1 MKVTPVFSDSLG
13 AKSFCV
19 RVDTDETSLL
29 IDPGAAPFP
38 KDHPTMSEED
48 KQEALLSAWSAIE
61 EAARGVE
68 HLVVTH
74 WHGDHYSSPDDGVD
88 FDALYGGRV
97 LWVKDPRVMI
107 NPGQEQKAHAFFE
120 DLVEAFGGDYA
131 KGELPRPTGVT
142 VRGADGAQVV
152 YDRTAVSFSRPL
164 PHGEKGS
171 EQGYV
176 LGVRVTEDPGDGEG
190 DAGAKGEVEE
200 SDSQG
205 DATAEVFVHSSD
217 VQGPGSD
224 AALDWLLAQDPT
236 YLALD
241 GPPTYLVGKHGI
253 TQKQMDQAFR
263 RARKL
268 LKRTS
273 PRWVLYDHHLCR
285 DPGYR
290 EACPEVWELGAVTV
304 ADFLSGKAAA
314 D

>member
-1 MKVTPVFSDSLG
+1 MKVTPVFADSLG

-19 RVDTDETSLL
+19 RVDTGETSLL

-48 KQEALLSAWSAIE
+48 KQEALLAAWSAIE

-74 WHGDHYSSPDDGVD
+74 WHGDHYSTLEDGVD

-107 NPGQEQKAHAFFE
+107 NPGQERKAHAFFE
-120 DLVEAFGGDYA
+120 DLVEAFGGDHA
-131 KGELPRPTGVT
+131 EGELPRPTGVT

-176 LGVRVTEDPGDGEG
+176 LGVRVTEDAGGDGEAEGEDDDPEG
-190 DAGAKGEVEE
+190 DAPVE
-200 SDSQG
+200 
-205 DATAEVFVHSSD
+205 TFVHSSD

-241 GPPTYLVGKHGI
+241 GPPTYLVGRHGV

-268 LKRTS
+268 LKRTD
-273 PRWVLYDHHLCR
+273 PEWVLYDHHLCR
-285 DPGYR
+285 DPGFR
-290 EACPEVWELGAVTV
+290 EACPDVWELGAVTV
-304 ADFLSGKAAA
+304 AEFLAAGA
-314 D
+314 GED